1 MKIMLRRILHR
12 QEYRIGIFSEIS
24 FALNELLQRSG
35 AVYSRTHKCWHLPAT
50 RAEFLRISELLKGYK
65 LEVEKPEVAV
75 HVYQTTPETPPPVQS
90 AKSPR
95 REAKTR
101 LPDLLPANRLEVNRM
116 VQQLQLKGLS
126 ENTLRTYRNEFI
138 IYLKHIRHIHAPDMP
153 VQRIKDYLQYCYAT
167 LHLSENTIHSRINA
181 LKFYYEQVLG
191 REKFFWE
198 IPRPKKHLQLPR
210 VISEEKILQ
219 GLLQLRNAKHRV
231 LLVVAYSAGLR
242 VSEVVHLR
250 ITDVD
255 ADRMQLFIERGKGKK
270 DRVVSLSSFA
280 LQLIREYISAFKPA
294 YWLFEGEN
302 KKEPYSVR
310 SAQQI
315 FHDAYRGLGLP
326 KSVTFHSLRHS
337 YATHLLEQGTDIRYI
352 QALLGHNDI
361 KTTLRYTHVSTNK
374 VTRIESPLDKII
386 RQHINGLNNS
396 GKDSGLE
403 LPSSLP
409 GE

>member
-1 MKIMLRRILHR
+1 MKIILRRILHR
-12 QEYRIGIFSEIS
+12 QEYRIGIFSDIS
-24 FALNELLQRSG
+24 FPLNDLLKRSG

-50 RAEFLRISELLKGYK
+50 RTEFQRISEVLKGFE
-65 LEVEKPEVAV
+65 LEVERPEAAV
-75 HVYQTTPETPPPVQS
+75 DVYQTVPESPPLVPP
-90 AKSPR
+90 ARPPR
-95 REAKTR
+95 REAKT
-101 LPDLLPANRLEVNRM
+101 LLVDLTPANRLEVNRM
-116 VQQLQLKGLS
+116 VQQLQLKGMS

-153 VQRIKDYLQYCYAT
+153 VQRIKDYLQYCYTT
-167 LHLSENTIHSRINA
+167 LRLSENTIHSRINA

-198 IPRPKKHLQLPR
+198 VPRPKKHLQLPR

-219 GLLQLRNAKHRV
+219 GLLQMRNAKHRV

-270 DRVVSLSSFA
+270 DRVVSLSAFA
-280 LQLIREYISAFKPA
+280 LQLIREYISAFKPL

-302 KKEPYSVR
+302 RKEPYSVR

-386 RQHINGLNNS
+386 RQRMSGISNS
-396 GKDSGLE
+396 STDLGAE
-403 LPSSLP
+403 LPPSK
-409 GE
+409 